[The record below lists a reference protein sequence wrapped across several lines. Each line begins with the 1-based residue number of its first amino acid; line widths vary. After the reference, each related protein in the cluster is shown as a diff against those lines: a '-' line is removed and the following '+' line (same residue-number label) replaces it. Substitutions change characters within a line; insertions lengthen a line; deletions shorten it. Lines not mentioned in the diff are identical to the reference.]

1 MVPTDELKLIKL
13 QNRIKPEKKL
23 AFRRVQSYGTQMMV
37 GNYFNS

>member
-13 QNRIKPEKKL
+13 QNRIKPEKNL